1 MPLCFLMWSQ
11 NVTRYLCS
19 WDICR
24 NTYFLCFFGFSS
36 MRNTSGHMILV
47 YLDMSKKGLQFMYCG
62 KKFPNKECGLALNF
76 LGTLKLLVNNGKLSL
91 LNLNHHHLALLAP
104 CSPHSDSTTH
114 ATAPILFAM
123 ASRPS
128 LLHFYALCVL
138 FQYLGD
144 AQIWKYCW

>member
-1 MPLCFLMWSQ
+1 
-11 NVTRYLCS
+11 
-19 WDICR
+19 
-24 NTYFLCFFGFSS
+24 
-36 MRNTSGHMILV
+36 MILGH
-47 YLDMSKKGLQFMYCG
+47 LEMCMKGLQFMYCG

-76 LGTLKLLVNNGKLSL
+76 LGTLKLLVNNGKLSF
-91 LNLNHHHLALLAP
+91 LNLNHHHLALPAP

-138 FQYLGD
+138 FQHLED
-144 AQIWKYCW
+144 AHIWKYCW